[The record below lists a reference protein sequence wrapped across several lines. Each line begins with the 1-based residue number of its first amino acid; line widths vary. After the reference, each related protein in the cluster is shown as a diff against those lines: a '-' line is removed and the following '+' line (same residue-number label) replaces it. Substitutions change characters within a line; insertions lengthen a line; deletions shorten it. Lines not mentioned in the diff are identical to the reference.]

1 MAKKFGFDPFI
12 LLTGGLDDGGDD
24 TVVGGATGQ
33 SAVQPIEGAVPCNYG
48 YWVEHYF
55 NESLDVMGDGP
66 DIYDFMDWWS
76 NNGLSMEDWDELNPD
91 IPWEEP

>member
-12 LLTGGLDDGGDD
+12 LLSGGLDDGGDS
-24 TVVGGATGQ
+24 TVVGGGSGQ

-76 NNGLSMEDWDELNPD
+76 NNGLSMEDWEELNPD